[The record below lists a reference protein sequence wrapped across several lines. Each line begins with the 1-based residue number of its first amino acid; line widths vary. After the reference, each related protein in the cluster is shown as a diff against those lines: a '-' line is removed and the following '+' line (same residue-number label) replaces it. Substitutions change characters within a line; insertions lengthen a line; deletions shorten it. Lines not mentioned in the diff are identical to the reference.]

1 LKEGA
6 AKRILLLGSDFPMEE
21 FEGVAEHAEVHRLSE
36 LKDDELDAL
45 LPSVDCLLVQ
55 LWPGRLDRARVA
67 RMSRLSLVQSG
78 LAGVNHVPFGAL
90 PGGVVVCSNAGG
102 YSDEVAEFAW
112 GLLLS
117 AAKRIVRFDAAMR
130 QKGFVRPPTPE
141 LGREVLVLKGRTL
154 GVIGY
159 GGIGRGVARI
169 GRSFGMEVAAL
180 ARRPAGEGEE
190 APGIAVLRGREGLE
204 RVLRD
209 SDALVL
215 AVPLNGSTRG
225 MIGRAEL
232 STMKRDAVL
241 VNVARAEVVDE
252 DAIYEHLVANA
263 GFCYATDVWWA
274 GADGEESYS
283 PRRPLLELG
292 NFIGTPHASGPSAVA
307 GRGPLR
313 AAVQNV
319 LRYFRGEEVLNVVD
333 RSEYA

>member
-1 LKEGA
+1 
-6 AKRILLLGSDFPMEE
+6 
-21 FEGVAEHAEVHRLSE
+21 LSE
-36 LKDDELDAL
+36 LKDAELDAL

-67 RMSRLSLVQSG
+67 RMARLSLVQSG

-90 PGGVVVCSNAGG
+90 SAGVVVCSNAGG

-117 AAKRIVRFDAAMR
+117 AAKRIVRLDAAMR
-130 QKGFVRPPTPE
+130 RKGFVRPPTPE

-169 GRSFGMEVAAL
+169 GRAFGMEVAAL
-180 ARRPAGEGEE
+180 SRRPAGDGEV
-190 APGIAVLRGREGLE
+190 PGVTVLQGREGLE

-215 AVPLNGSTRG
+215 AVPLTRSTRG
-225 MIGRAEL
+225 MIGAAEL
-232 STMKRDAVL
+232 SMMKRDSVL

-252 DAIYEHLVANA
+252 DAIYERLVANA

-274 GADGEESYS
+274 GESGEETYS

-292 NFIGTPHASGPSAVA
+292 NFVGTPHASGPSAVA

-313 AAVQNV
+313 AAVENL
-319 LRYFRGEEVLNVVD
+319 LRYLRGEEVFNVVD